1 MKRYENQWSWVTL
14 SVDVENNKI
23 HFYLNGK
30 ESDDGYG
37 HGTHSPQPF
46 DGKLK
51 DMVLNHIL
59 LEQQLQ
65 LVKGCK

>member
-30 ESDDGYG
+30 ESDAKHD

-51 DMVLNHIL
+51 DMVHPPYFIGTTTSNH
-59 LEQQLQ
+59 QL
-65 LVKGCK
+65 

>member
-30 ESDDGYG
+30 ESDIDG

-51 DMVLNHIL
+51 DMVHHIL

-65 LVKGCK
+65 SKGCK